1 MFRLIEPLEGRRLL
15 STTPMLDVSLDAN
28 GVLTVNN
35 AANVNVHEFV
45 GNGSTVPDSVVVTSP
60 QIATF
65 TGSSDNSGTYLG
77 VTQIVVN
84 GTNSDDVVSLDD
96 ANIKAYINTFSG
108 KDTIYVTNVA
118 PTTVTDPD
126 LVTIDAGNSKD
137 SIVAQTDGS
146 TGTIATVVLSKGT
159 DSVQSPS
166 F

>member
-1 MFRLIEPLEGRRLL
+1 MSRLIEPLEGRRLL

-35 AANVNVHEFV
+35 AANVDVHEFV
-45 GNGSTVPDSVVVTSP
+45 GNGTTIPDSVIVTSP

-84 GTNSDDVVSLDD
+84 GTNGDDVVSLDD
-96 ANIKAYINTFSG
+96 ANIKAFINTFGG
-108 KDTIYVTNVA
+108 KDTIFVTNVA
-118 PTTVTDPD
+118 ETTVTDPD
-126 LVTIDAGNSKD
+126 LVTINAGNGKD
-137 SIVAQTDGS
+137 TIVAQTDGS

-159 DSVQSPS
+159 DSVQ
-166 F
+166 